1 MCLKGRGFSHAERKS
16 FSINPND
23 YETHI
28 ELLILY
34 TELGRKDEAVA
45 EAEKILKISPNFS
58 VEAYG
63 EKVSYN
69 DPAQAE
75 RDMGHQG
82 YNRSYW
88 EAYVGDYKAHKH
100 RVP

>member
-1 MCLKGRGFSHAERKS
+1 MTRVATDVESDLKGRGFSHAERKS

-58 VEAYG
+58 VKAYG
-63 EKVSYN
+63 ERVSYN

-75 RDMGHQG
+75 RDMAAL
-82 YNRSYW
+82 R
-88 EAYVGDYKAHKH
+88 KAGLK
-100 RVP
+100 

>member
-1 MCLKGRGFSHAERKS
+1 LPARLKYLRKNSVSVCLKGRGFSHAERKS

-34 TELGRKDEAVA
+34 TESGRKDEAVA
-45 EAEKILKISPNFS
+45 EAEKILKISLNFS
-58 VEAYG
+58 VKAYG
-63 EKVSYN
+63 ERVSYN

-75 RDMGHQG
+75 RDMAAL
-82 YNRSYW
+82 R
-88 EAYVGDYKAHKH
+88 KAGLK
-100 RVP
+100 